1 MISKGVATGYWFV
14 SSKEPGS
21 KIDEM
26 VITIIISTAE
36 VTGSTVS
43 IVVVWACLGRLIGVL
58 VRTFSVTTIFGKLLA
73 L

>member
-1 MISKGVATGYWFV
+1 MLLPGTGSFPRKNLV
-14 SSKEPGS
+14 H

-26 VITIIISTAE
+26 VVTIIISTAE

-43 IVVVWACLGRLIGVL
+43 IVVVWACLGRLIGVP
-58 VRTFSVTTIFGKLLA
+58 VRKFSVTTIFGKLRA